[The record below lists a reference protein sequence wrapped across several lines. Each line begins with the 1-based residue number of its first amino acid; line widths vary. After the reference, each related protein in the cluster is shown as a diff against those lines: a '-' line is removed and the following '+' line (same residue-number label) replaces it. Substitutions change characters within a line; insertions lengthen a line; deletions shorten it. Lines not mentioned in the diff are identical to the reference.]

1 MGLNAFSTR
10 GSREFNKLAEINKA
24 IMSNNVGTNRGS
36 DDRGLFAEFTAY
48 FRGVSCVYRVYT
60 DGYVI
65 YRKLLGDSDFR
76 ELNVTTCKNNTYPEV
91 RIDSTPIKLYNLV
104 HACFEPNFCDWFE
117 RGVRKV
123 VNHTVSTD
131 SRYGYSCDLVPHA
144 SVWADLDYTEVV
156 TISENNRHGK
166 FVSKYQL
173 ANVYVS
179 AFDIDDLLNEFKQYA
194 QSIGV
199 ADILD
204 VPADLRCNIVVN
216 YYNAKCLL
224 NCDGKPKR
232 VDFR

>member
-24 IMSNNVGTNRGS
+24 IMNNSVGTNRGS
-36 DDRGLFAEFTAY
+36 DDRGLFAEFTDIRGRIHL
-48 FRGVSCVYRVYT
+48 FRIYT
-60 DGYVI
+60 DGV
-65 YRKLLGDSDFR
+65 LLFKDYMNDSSDFR

-117 RGVRKV
+117 RGARKV
-123 VNHTVSTD
+123 VNHTVVTRD
-131 SRYGYSCDLVPHA
+131 SYHGCLIPHRD
-144 SVWADLDYTEVV
+144 VWADLDYTEVV

-179 AFDIDDLLNEFKQYA
+179 AFDIADLLNEFKQYA